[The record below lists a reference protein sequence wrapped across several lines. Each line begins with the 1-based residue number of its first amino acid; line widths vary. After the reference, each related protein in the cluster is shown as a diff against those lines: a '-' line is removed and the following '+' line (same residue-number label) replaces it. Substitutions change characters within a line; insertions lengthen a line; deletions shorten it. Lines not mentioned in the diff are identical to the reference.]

1 MNSPSSA
8 PSPSSQE
15 KAPSVRHEVSGTSI
29 INYLK
34 HFDKTGVR
42 ATIRKRVGP
51 ATAVYFDKLILPTS
65 WVPRSVL
72 DDIYA
77 AVAMDGGE
85 DAVRRFTQEVTRDG
99 YGPMVRQFVETL
111 LGLFGVSPATLFSRF
126 GAIGGMYEHG
136 TEYSYTALSPRSGEL
151 VVRLVEP
158 APRLVFVAWEG
169 IFQFVFELTKE
180 KGTVEPVQ
188 LSEGSR
194 VGRFLLRW

>member
-1 MNSPSSA
+1 MNPSSA
-8 PSPSSQE
+8 PSQTPQE
-15 KAPSVRHEVSGTSI
+15 KVPSVRHEVSGTSI

-42 ATIRKRVGP
+42 ATMRQRVSP
-51 ATAVYFDKLILPTS
+51 ETAVYFDKLILRTS

-85 DAVRRFTQEVTRDG
+85 DAVRRFSLEVTRDG
-99 YGPMVRQFVETL
+99 YGPMVRQFTETL
-111 LGLFGVSPATLFSRF
+111 LALIGASPATIFSRF
-126 GAIGGMYEHG
+126 GSIGGMYEHG
-136 TEYSYTALSPRSGEL
+136 TEYSYTARSPRSGEL

-169 IFQFVFELTKE
+169 IFQFAFELTRE
-180 KGTVEPVQ
+180 QGTVEPVQ
-188 LSEGSR
+188 VSEGGR
-194 VGRFLLRW
+194 VGLFHLRW